1 MTNQFP
7 REAIQPP
14 PDQLLN
20 YDGYVERLRL
30 LSASP
35 RVKIETIGTS
45 NEGRGLH
52 TIIIA
57 DEHVIPR
64 LEEFRALAAKI
75 ERPQVTYTSLNQST
89 TAEPPTAPPDMRF
102 PALVLA
108 HTFGH
113 EAAHLEGLLLL
124 AERLA
129 WQNDRDVTNI
139 LSKLIVVIY
148 PLANPDGR
156 EAAIKRWSWNRLG
169 DDGPNAGDT
178 YGFYV
183 NRDLLHLTQPEGEA
197 VATLYRKWHPI
208 SAYDVHEDGYL
219 LHVHTPEVCWAPAFG
234 NANGGDIPDN
244 LQSIVHWLSLA
255 IIHEWDNHGY
265 NYLRSDMFGYP
276 MPGQSTDKPQWFAS
290 GNAISTFGFHGV
302 PAVITESS
310 RSPGAQTWE
319 DRLNQKYTAGMALLG
334 ETARLS
340 NEIVDIIYGNAMTA
354 IEAADADAYV
364 IPKTQT
370 DPAAL
375 SKLVDVLVKLDIR
388 VYQSGDAYIV
398 PLAQAENRLV
408 RELLSPAESTHM
420 ALGPILGLKVVKLS
434 LLPANEQD
442 SYRSA
447 TLTPVSE
454 APSPTAVFPAG
465 VTTANVAVPNTPD
478 GVRLLNRLWA
488 LGLPTYWL
496 AEPVTTASTTIERGT
511 FVVQGL
517 TADALRTFGRGL
529 ALKLA
534 ALPTGT
540 AISARKLHRPS
551 LAVYLGQGVDRPDS
565 APKAEMW
572 YAMEQLEFAFKPL
585 FGPQVRPE
593 WLAGVETL
601 IVPDG
606 AANEIVD
613 GWQDS
618 GRITWDTPGA
628 PDGIGREG
636 VEAIRAFV
644 QAGGAYVGL
653 GSGGGLLA
661 TAQYAGLIDLT
672 VAHHSLGSARVVLR
686 LANPANPLTY
696 GLDGYSA
703 EDGSWQANQ
712 FPAHYQTEN
721 LSSVTGGPIFKAGPG
736 VTTVALYDHAE
747 YDPNLHVVMHAEH
760 FNLSEGGI
768 AVAAARY
775 GTGSVT
781 VVGVRPGFRGI
792 WKHSFKLI
800 TNAILW
806 QASSEAAE
814 SITLA

>member
-1 MTNQFP
+1 MTNNFP
-7 REAIQPP
+7 REAIQPS

-30 LSASP
+30 LSASK

-52 TIIIA
+52 SIIIA
-57 DEHVIPR
+57 DETVIPR
-64 LEEFRALAAKI
+64 LEEFRALAAQA
-75 ERPQVTYTSLNQST
+75 ERPQVTHTAIGASSIAEKPSL
-89 TAEPPTAPPDMRF
+89 PPDMRY

-129 WQNDRDVTNI
+129 WQNDHQVANI

-156 EAAIKRWSWNRLG
+156 EAALKRWSINRLG
-169 DDGPNAGDT
+169 DDGPNAGDA

-197 VATLYRKWHPI
+197 VATLYRNWHPI

-244 LQSIVHWLSLA
+244 LQSIVHYLSLA

-265 NYLRSDMFGYP
+265 NYLRGDMFGYP
-276 MPGQSTDKPQWFAS
+276 MPGQSTDQPQWFAS

-340 NEIVDIIYGNAMTA
+340 SEIVDLIYGNALGD
-354 IEAADADAYV
+354 IEAAGDDAYI
-364 IPKTQT
+364 IPRNQT

-375 SKLVDVLVKLDIR
+375 SKLVDVLIKLDIR
-388 VYQSGDAYIV
+388 VYQTADSYIV
-398 PLAQAENRLV
+398 PLAQAENRII
-408 RELLSPAESTHM
+408 REILSPAFSMHM
-420 ALGPILGLKVVKLS
+420 ALAPILGLKSARLS
-434 LLPANEQD
+434 LLPDDQQAA
-442 SYRSA
+442 YRSA

-454 APSPTAVFPAG
+454 APVPTAPFPAG
-465 VTTANVAVPNTPD
+465 ASTANVVVPNTPD

-496 AEPVTTASTTIERGT
+496 AEPLTIDGAEIARGS
-511 FVVQGL
+511 FIIQGL
-517 TADALRTFGRGL
+517 TADMLRTFGRGL
-529 ALKLA
+529 ALRLSAVPAGA
-534 ALPTGT
+534 A
-540 AISARKLHRPS
+540 IEARQLHQPG

-565 APKAEMW
+565 APKAELW

-585 FGPQVRPE
+585 FGPQVRPDA
-593 WLAGVETL
+593 LADVETL

-618 GRITWDTPGA
+618 GRETWDTPGA

-636 VEAIRAFV
+636 VEAIRSFV

-661 TAQYAGLIDLT
+661 TGDYAGLIDLSI
-672 VAHHSLGSARVVLR
+672 AHHSLGSARVILR
-686 LANPANPLTY
+686 INDPANPLTY

-703 EDGSWQANQ
+703 EDGSWQAHQ

-721 LSSVTGGPIFKAGPG
+721 LSSVPGGPIFHAGSG
-736 VTTVALYDHAE
+736 VTTVAQYDHAD
-747 YDPNLHVVMHAEH
+747 YDPTMHIVVHAEH
-760 FNLSEGGI
+760 FNLDEGGI

-775 GTGSVT
+775 GAGSVT
-781 VVGVRPGFRGI
+781 VIGVRPGFRGI
-792 WKHSFKLI
+792 WNHSFKLI
-800 TNAILW
+800 TNAIFW
-806 QASSEAAE
+806 QSSDEAAE
-814 SITLA
+814 RVTL